1 MDPLEA
7 RPEPDAYNVEV
18 RGFLVLVAAV
28 VLVDT
33 VFFAVLSPLLPAYA
47 AALGLSKGAVGVL
60 AGAFAAGVL
69 VAALPSG
76 LLASRL
82 GLRPTL
88 LLGLGLTAV
97 ASVLFGLADEWI
109 LLVLTRFTAGI
120 GSACSWTAAV
130 GWLART
136 APPERRGEMIG
147 FAVSAAVAGAFLGPA
162 LGAAAAWYGTGPA
175 FGTVAAACAGLAVRV
190 VTLPEPEMESRS
202 VTMVAAFGVRSLRVP
217 LGLILLAPL
226 LFAILGVLVPLSL
239 GAWGWG
245 AGRLGALYAA
255 AAALEAIVHPLLG
268 RWADRQGAL
277 APISAGLVGSIVVL
291 AALAVTGSPWLVA
304 GLVVAAAITFG
315 ATLVPGMALLTRA
328 ADAAGLDGVLAIA
341 LANLAWALGHA
352 VGSPLC
358 GWLADRAGDT
368 ITYLAFTAMCLGV
381 LAALRSPR
389 LAHATRPS

>member
-1 MDPLEA
+1 M
-7 RPEPDAYNVEV
+7 
-18 RGFLVLVAAV
+18 RGFLILVVAV

-47 AALGLSKGAVGVL
+47 TALGLSKGAVGVL

-88 LLGLGLTAV
+88 LLGLGVTAV
-97 ASVLFGLADEWI
+97 ASVLFGLADSWT
-109 LLVLTRFTAGI
+109 LLVLTRFMAGI
-120 GSACSWTAAV
+120 GSACSWTAAL

-147 FAVSAAVAGAFLGPA
+147 FAMSAAVAGAFLGPA
-162 LGAAAAWYGTGPA
+162 LGAAAARYGTGPA
-175 FGTVAAACAGLAVRV
+175 FGTVAAACAALAVRV
-190 VTLPEPEMESRS
+190 VSLPEPGVESRS
-202 VTMVAAFGVRSLRVP
+202 GTMAGALGIRSLRVP

-226 LFAILGVLVPLSL
+226 LFAVLGVLVPLSL
-239 GAWGWG
+239 GASGWG

-255 AAALEAIVHPLLG
+255 AAALEAVVHPLLG

-291 AALAVTGSPWLVA
+291 AGLAVTADPRLVA
-304 GLVVAAAITFG
+304 GLVMAAAVTFG
-315 ATLVPGMALLTRA
+315 ATFVPGMSLLTRA

-341 LANLAWALGHA
+341 LANFAWALGHA
-352 VGSPLC
+352 VASPLC

-368 ITYLAFTAMCLGV
+368 LTYLAFAALCAGV
-381 LAALRSPR
+381 LAALLSPR

>member
-1 MDPLEA
+1 MA
-7 RPEPDAYNVEV
+7 
-18 RGFLVLVAAV
+18 LVAAV

-33 VFFAVLSPLLPAYA
+33 VFFAVLSPLLPTYA
-47 AALGLSKGAVGVL
+47 TALGLSKSAVGLL

-82 GLRPTL
+82 GLRSTL

-97 ASVLFGLADEWI
+97 TSALFGLAHEFSV
-109 LLVLTRFTAGI
+109 LVLTRFAAGL

-130 GWLART
+130 GWLARE
-136 APPERRGEMIG
+136 APPARRGELIG
-147 FAVSAAVAGAFLGPA
+147 FAISAAVAGSFLGPT
-162 LGAAAAWYGTGPA
+162 LGVAAAWLGTGPA
-175 FGTVAAACAGLAVRV
+175 FATIAATCVLLGIRVAALA
-190 VTLPEPEMESRS
+190 EPKTESRH
-202 VTMVAAFGVRSLRVP
+202 VTMVAALGLRSLWVP

-226 LFAILGVLVPLSL
+226 LFAVLGVLAPLSL
-239 GAWGWG
+239 GARGWDT
-245 AGRLGALYAA
+245 ARLGALYAG

-277 APISAGLVGSIVVL
+277 APISTGLIGSTAVLGTLAGAGP
-291 AALAVTGSPWLVA
+291 PWLVA
-304 GLVVAAAITFG
+304 GLVVAASITFG

-352 VGSPLC
+352 VGAPVS

-368 ITYLAFTAMCLGV
+368 VTYVAFAVLCLGALGV
-381 LAALRSPR
+381 LRRRRDILAAS
-389 LAHATRPS
+389 SE

>member
-1 MDPLEA
+1 M
-7 RPEPDAYNVEV
+7 
-18 RGFLVLVAAV
+18 VLVAAV

-33 VFFAVLSPLLPAYA
+33 VFFAVLSPLLPGYA
-47 AALGLSKGAVGVL
+47 AALGLSKSAVGVL

-88 LLGLGLTAV
+88 LLGLSLTAV
-97 ASVLFGLADEWI
+97 TSVLFGLADKFSV
-109 LLVLTRFTAGI
+109 LALTRFGAGL

-130 GWLART
+130 GWLARE
-136 APPERRGEMIG
+136 APPERRGELIG
-147 FAVSAAVAGAFLGPA
+147 FAISAAVAGSFLGPA
-162 LGAAAAWYGTGPA
+162 LGAAAAWFGTGPA
-175 FGTVAAACAGLAVRV
+175 FGTIAAACVVLGARV
-190 VTLPEPEMESRS
+190 TMRPEPGVEPRN
-202 VTMVAAFGVRSLRVP
+202 VTMLGA

-226 LFAILGVLVPLSL
+226 LFAVLGVLVPLSL
-239 GAWGWG
+239 GAQGWD
-245 AGRLGALYAA
+245 AARLGALYAA

-277 APISAGLVGSIVVL
+277 APISAGLVGSMFVL
-291 AALAVTGSPWLVA
+291 AALAGMGSPWLVA

-352 VGSPLC
+352 VGAPLC

-368 ITYLAFTAMCLGV
+368 ATYLVFAALCLGV
-381 LAALRSPR
+381 LAALRGPR

>member
-1 MDPLEA
+1 M
-7 RPEPDAYNVEV
+7 
-18 RGFLVLVAAV
+18 VLVAAV

-33 VFFAVLSPLLPAYA
+33 VFFAVLSPLLPTYA
-47 AALGLSKGAVGVL
+47 AALGLSKSAVGLL

-97 ASVLFGLADEWI
+97 TSVLFGLAGEFS
-109 LLVLTRFTAGI
+109 LLVLTRFGAGL

-130 GWLART
+130 GWLARE
-136 APPERRGEMIG
+136 APPARRGELIG
-147 FAVSAAVAGAFLGPA
+147 FAISAAVAGAFLGPA
-162 LGAAAAWYGTGPA
+162 LGAAAAWLGTGPA
-175 FGTVAAACAGLAVRV
+175 FASIAAACVALGARV
-190 VTLPEPEMESRS
+190 AMLPEPPAESRNL
-202 VTMVAAFGVRSLRVP
+202 TMVAALGFRSLWIP

-226 LFAILGVLVPLSL
+226 LFAVLGVLVPLSL
-239 GAWGWG
+239 GTRGWD

-255 AAALEAIVHPLLG
+255 AAALEAVVHPLLG

-277 APISAGLVGSIVVL
+277 APISTGLVGSTAVL
-291 AALAVTGSPWLVA
+291 AALAGTGSPWLVA

-352 VGSPLC
+352 IGAPLC

-368 ITYLAFTAMCLGV
+368 VTYLAFAALCLGV
-381 LAALRSPR
+381 LAALRGRR
-389 LAHATRPS
+389 LAPAMDAS